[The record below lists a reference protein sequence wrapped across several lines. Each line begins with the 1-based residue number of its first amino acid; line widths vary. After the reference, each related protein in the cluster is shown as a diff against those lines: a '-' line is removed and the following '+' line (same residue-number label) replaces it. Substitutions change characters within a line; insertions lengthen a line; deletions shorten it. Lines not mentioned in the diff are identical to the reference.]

1 LDAEKKQQIVKEKKD
16 PRDLIGTERYDN
28 LLELCKRYRTE
39 HDKDLTPYEYIL
51 MLIDSAIDA
60 TYGSKGE

>member
-1 LDAEKKQQIVKEKKD
+1 LDAEKNNKLSKKKKD
-16 PRDLIGTERYDN
+16 LRDLIGTERYDN

>member
-1 LDAEKKQQIVKEKKD
+1 MDAEKKQQIVKERKD
-16 PRDLIGTERYDN
+16 LKDLIGTERFDN
-28 LLELCKRYRTE
+28 LLELCKRYKTE
-39 HDKDLTPYEYIL
+39 HHKDLTPYEYLL